1 MGGGGG
7 KGHSSVPNK
16 PRQKIVLNKSENI
29 KKKKKKTHWE
39 LVWNCI
45 KSIKQMRS
53 KVIFITMLS
62 HLICKPGKSVLLT
75 SSIVMTAMF
84 S

>member
-29 KKKKKKTHWE
+29 KKKKKKSPLGVSLE
-39 LVWNCI
+39 L
-45 KSIKQMRS
+45 
-53 KVIFITMLS
+53 
-62 HLICKPGKSVLLT
+62 H
-75 SSIVMTAMF
+75 
-84 S
+84 